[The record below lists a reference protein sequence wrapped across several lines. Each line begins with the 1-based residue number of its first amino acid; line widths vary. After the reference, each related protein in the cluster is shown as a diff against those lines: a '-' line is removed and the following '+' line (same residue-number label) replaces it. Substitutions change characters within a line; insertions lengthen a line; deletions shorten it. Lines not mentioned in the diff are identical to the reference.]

1 MAQEPTSASVLEL
14 LKNSS
19 LPEVVRGELEQRIL
33 AGGIDVGDRINEQR
47 TAQALGVSRGP
58 VREACRALVSQGL
71 LNFVPNR
78 GFFVCRV
85 QLADALEIYELRMA
99 LESAAAGHFA
109 ERHTAAELSQC
120 RRLLDKME
128 KAARR
133 HDLDSYY
140 PLNLEF
146 HEAIA
151 AGAGNRRLLRIHR
164 DGVRDLHLFR
174 TRGLMQGA
182 GMTASNREHQVIFCA
197 LEKRSAA
204 ATTAAMADHIRNG
217 KKRMLAV
224 VQSPAQQRKE
234 KKPRPDAV

>member
-19 LPEVVRGELEQRIL
+19 LPEVVRSELEHRIL
-33 AGGIDVGDRINEQR
+33 AGDIDVGERINEQK

-85 QLADALEIYELRMA
+85 HMGDALEIYELRMA
-99 LESAAAGHFA
+99 LEAAAAGHFA
-109 ERHTAAELSQC
+109 ERHSAAQLSRC
-120 RRLLDKME
+120 RRLLDQME
-128 KAARR
+128 QSAGR

-151 AGAGNRRLLRIHR
+151 AGAGNRRLLRIHQ

-174 TRGLMQGA
+174 TRGLMQGV
-182 GMTASNREHQVIFCA
+182 GMTASHREHRMIFRA
-197 LEKRSAA
+197 LEKRDAA
-204 ATTAAMADHIRNG
+204 GAAAAMAGHIRNG
-217 KKRMLAV
+217 KERMLAV
-224 VQSPAQQRKE
+224 VHSFAERKE
-234 KKPRPDAV
+234 KTPRPGAV